1 MAAAY
6 NMSVAVAYHAPA
18 AAFSVAAGY
27 TDAGLGM
34 GTPTRKAQPDD
45 TWVFGSITKMF
56 TAPAVLQL
64 VERGKVGLIDPIT
77 QHIDP
82 VLLQLSGT
90 RLADRF
96 GKDVEAIQVQ
106 HLLHMCSGIADYDN
120 EAFAKAQFLDP
131 SKPFGPVDLLNY
143 AAAKLEFRP
152 GRSQSYSSTNYVLLG
167 LLLMGH
173 YHKEGEPWSWQQYD
187 QRSVYPNELKGDF
200 KHSGFVMEGSCR
212 NFTQVHGFLGSYPG
226 TDLKPQDVWNIS
238 CLGGWTAGDYV
249 GTVSDLAR
257 FTYDLYSTHSPKIV
271 GRGMQAHLTD
281 FGPAGPGH
289 FKFYGMGTFS
299 LDWSIG
305 PFGGKQEAYG
315 HVGDTYGYQSQTTY
329 FPADDFALTV
339 GTNVETFSQAQP
351 ADTTCRAYHAIKA
364 ILAGKA
370 VPSCKFET
378 PQRFIGQCT
387 CTQSREEAIMI

>member
-1 MAAAY
+1 MGSWGIIIRKG
-6 NMSVAVAYHAPA
+6 N
-18 AAFSVAAGY
+18 
-27 TDAGLGM
+27 LG
-34 GTPTRKAQPDD
+34 
-45 TWVFGSITKMF
+45 
-56 TAPAVLQL
+56 
-64 VERGKVGLIDPIT
+64 
-77 QHIDP
+77 
-82 VLLQLSGT
+82 
-90 RLADRF
+90 
-96 GKDVEAIQVQ
+96 
-106 HLLHMCSGIADYDN
+106 
-120 EAFAKAQFLDP
+120 
-131 SKPFGPVDLLNY
+131 
-143 AAAKLEFRP
+143 P
-152 GRSQSYSSTNYVLLG
+152 GSSTIRD
-167 LLLMGH
+167 
-173 YHKEGEPWSWQQYD
+173 P
-187 QRSVYPNELKGDF
+187 
-200 KHSGFVMEGSCR
+200 C
-212 NFTQVHGFLGSYPG
+212 TQTSSRVTLNTLASLWKVVVGISPKFLGSYPG

-351 ADTTCRAYHAIKA
+351 A
-364 ILAGKA
+364 
-370 VPSCKFET
+370 
-378 PQRFIGQCT
+378 
-387 CTQSREEAIMI
+387 